1 MKRFVVICLAAL
13 CLGASTGCF
22 FSRKSARKSEGPAT
36 VAEMEQ
42 NFRHRW
48 IEKLSAELT
57 PGLAQDAARE
67 QAAEEFRM
75 RYGFTSAGRK

>member
-22 FSRKSARKSEGPAT
+22 LSRKSAQTLEGTST

-48 IEKLSAELT
+48 IEKRSAELT
-57 PGLAQDAARE
+57 PGLAPSAARE